1 MMFNEELKSYV
12 NGGFVNASGDKI
24 NNLNPSDGK
33 VINIFPENSV
43 NEIDN
48 AISCAREAQKSWEKL
63 PAIERAEHLKKI
75 ANKIRDNAEDIA
87 NIVVEEQGKIKSL
100 ALGEV
105 GAAASYFEYMAEWG
119 RRIEG
124 EIITSDAKN
133 ENIFLYRVPMG
144 VVAGILPWN
153 FPFFLIARKVA
164 PALITGNAVVIKPSE
179 ETSNNAFIF
188 TKIINDLDI
197 PKGLIN
203 FVYGKGETVGKH
215 LSAHAGID
223 MISFTGS
230 VETGSLI
237 MQEAGKNITK
247 VNLELGGKAPAIVLG
262 DAEINKAVN
271 KIKNARVVN
280 SGQVCNCVERVY
292 VQNNILDEFT
302 DKLKTVMESV
312 NYGNPNNEENIE
324 YGPMINKDGLDK
336 VQGLVQSATEEG
348 AEIITGGKSTK
359 IEDGSYY
366 QPTVIANCKQD
377 MKIIRKETF
386 GPVLPVVSFN
396 DLDEAISYAN
406 DCDYGLTSSIFTTNI
421 KTAMRAANEIK
432 FGETMINR
440 ENMEMFT
447 AFHAGMRKSGI
458 GGADGKHG
466 MYEYMQ
472 THGVYINYDD

>member
-1 MMFNEELKSYV
+1 MNTNKISSYID
-12 NGGFVNASGDKI
+12 NNFVQATGSEI
-24 NNLNPSDGK
+24 YNLNPSDGK
-33 VINIFPENSV
+33 LINTFNENSTTD
-43 NEIDN
+43 IDE
-48 AISCAREAQKSWEKL
+48 AIFCAKEAQKKWEKF
-63 PAIERAEHLKKI
+63 PAIERASYLKKI
-75 ANKIRDNAEDIA
+75 SIKIRDNAEEIA
-87 NIVVEEQGKIKSL
+87 NIIMEEQGKIKSL

-105 GAAASYFEYMAEWG
+105 NGAAGYFEYMAEWA

-124 EIITSDAKN
+124 EIIESDVKN

-164 PALITGNAVVIKPSE
+164 PALIAGNAVVIKPSE
-179 ETSNNAFIF
+179 ETSNNAFFFSKLIS
-188 TKIINDLDI
+188 DLDI
-197 PKGLIN
+197 PSGLIN

-215 LSAHAGID
+215 LSAHSEID

-247 VNLELGGKAPAIVLG
+247 VNLELGGKAPAIVLE
-262 DAEINKAVN
+262 DADIDKAVN

-302 DKLKTVMESV
+302 EKLKDTMEGV
-312 NYGNPNNEENIE
+312 NFGNPNSEKNIE
-324 YGPMINKDGLDK
+324 YGPMINKEGLNK
-336 VQGLVQSATEEG
+336 VEKLVKSASKEG
-348 AEIITGGKSTK
+348 AEIITGGNAKM
-359 IEDGSYY
+359 IEEGAYY
-366 QPTVIANCKQD
+366 EPTVIANCKQN
-377 MKIIRKETF
+377 MEIIRKEIF
-386 GPVLPVVSFN
+386 GPVLPVVSFG
-396 DLDEAISYAN
+396 DLDEAIHFAN
-406 DCDYGLTSSIFTTNI
+406 DCDFGLTSSIFTTNI

-440 ENMEMFT
+440 ENMEIFQG
-447 AFHAGMRKSGI
+447 FHAGVRKSGI

-466 MYEYMQ
+466 LYEYMQ

>member
-1 MMFNEELKSYV
+1 MFKDKIQSYI
-12 NGGFVNASGDKI
+12 NNGFVDSSGIAI

-33 VINIFPENSV
+33 IINTFNENSL
-43 NEIDN
+43 NEVDD
-48 AISCAREAQKSWEKL
+48 AIFSAREAQKSWEKV
-63 PAIERAEHLKKI
+63 PAIERAGYLKKI
-75 ANKIRDNAEDIA
+75 GKKIQEHADE
-87 NIVVEEQGKIKSL
+87 IVNVIVEEQGKIKSL
-100 ALGEV
+100 AQGEV
-105 GAAASYFEYMAEWG
+105 SFASGYFEYMAEWA

-124 EIITSDAKN
+124 EIITSDVKN

-164 PALITGNAVVIKPSE
+164 PALVTGNSVVIKPSE
-179 ETSNNAFIF
+179 ETPNNAFIF
-188 TKIINDLDI
+188 SKIIDDLDI

-215 LSAHAGID
+215 LSAHPEID

-262 DAEINKAVN
+262 DADIDKTVN
-271 KIKNARVVN
+271 KIKNARVIN

-302 DKLKTVMESV
+302 DKLKKVMENVS
-312 NYGNPNNEENIE
+312 YGNPNVDENIE
-324 YGPMINKDGLDK
+324 YGPLINKEGLKK
-336 VQGLVQSATEEG
+336 VEDLVQSAFEG
-348 AEIITGGKSTK
+348 GGEIITGGKSTN
-359 IEDGSYY
+359 IENGSYY
-366 QPTVIANCKQD
+366 QPTVIANCKQN
-377 MKIIRKETF
+377 MQIIRKEIF
-386 GPVLPVVSFN
+386 GPVLPLVSFH
-396 DLDEAISYAN
+396 DLDEAIDYAN
-406 DCDYGLTSSIFTTNI
+406 DCDYGLTSSIFTNNI

-440 ENMEMFT
+440 ANMEIFQ
-447 AFHAGMRKSGI
+447 AFHAGVRKSGI

-466 MYEYMQ
+466 LYEYMQ

>member
-1 MMFNEELKSYV
+1 MFKDKIHSYI
-12 NGGFVNASGDKI
+12 NNGFVDASGIAI

-33 VINIFPENSV
+33 MINPFNENSL
-43 NEIDN
+43 NEVDK
-48 AISCAREAQKSWEKL
+48 AISSAREAQKSWEKV
-63 PAIERAEHLKKI
+63 PAIERAGYLKKI
-75 ANKIRDNAEDIA
+75 GKKIQEHEDE
-87 NIVVEEQGKIKSL
+87 IVNVIVEEQGKIKSL
-100 ALGEV
+100 AQAEV
-105 GAAASYFEYMAEWG
+105 SSTSGYFEYMAEWA

-124 EIITSDAKN
+124 EIITSDVKN

-164 PALITGNAVVIKPSE
+164 PALVTGNSVVIKPSE

-188 TKIINDLDI
+188 SKIIDELDI

-203 FVYGKGETVGKH
+203 FVYGRGETVGKH
-215 LSAHAGID
+215 LSAHPEID

-262 DAEINKAVN
+262 DADIDKTVN
-271 KIKNARVVN
+271 KIKNARVIN

-302 DKLKTVMESV
+302 DKLTKVMKSV
-312 NYGNPNNEENIE
+312 NYGNPNVDENIE
-324 YGPMINKDGLDK
+324 YGPMINKEGLDK
-336 VQGLVQSATEEG
+336 VVELVQSASEDGGEVV
-348 AEIITGGKSTK
+348 TGGKSTK
-359 IEDGSYY
+359 IENGSYY
-366 QPTVIANCKQD
+366 QPTVIANCKQN
-377 MKIIRKETF
+377 MQIIRKEIF
-386 GPVLPVVSFN
+386 GPVLPLVSFH
-396 DLDEAISYAN
+396 DLDEAIDYAN
-406 DCDYGLTSSIFTTNI
+406 DCDYGLTSSIFTSNI

-440 ENMEMFT
+440 ENMEMFQ
-447 AFHAGMRKSGI
+447 AFHAGVRKSGI

-466 MYEYMQ
+466 LYEYMQ